1 MPVFEYRG
9 QTRDGRSVKGNVDA
23 ENVKNARLKL
33 KKDGIF
39 ITDLRNRQS
48 SVAKGKTNKRGTNK
62 SVGVEDLSVMTRQL
76 ATLIKSN
83 IPLVEALNAVS
94 EQVENP
100 TLKQTMSEIRDMV
113 NEGST
118 LHKSLEKYPRIFD
131 NIFVSMV
138 EAGETSGTLDV
149 ILLRLA
155 EFTESQNELASK
167 VKSAMI
173 YPVLMFVFTLGVLM
187 TLFVY
192 VIPQITEIFEQAE
205 LKLPWYSQVVIDFS
219 GFLVNYWLII
229 MGFIALSIFL
239 FFNWKRTPGGSA
251 QWDAILLKLPVAGKF
266 SRMIAVSRFTRT
278 LSTLLAGGVPMLS
291 AMDIV
296 RNVVNNAVLAKAIT
310 EARDNI
316 SEGES
321 IAGPLK
327 RSEQFPPL
335 VIHMIAI
342 GEKTG
347 DLEKMLSQVS
357 DSYDFQVRTGVQGIT
372 ALLEPVM
379 IIMMGTVI
387 GAIVFSIIVPM
398 IEMTNISG

>member
-1 MPVFEYRG
+1 MPLFEYRG
-9 QTRDGRSVKGNVDA
+9 QTRDGRSVKGTVDA
-23 ENVKNARLKL
+23 ENIKNARLKL
-33 KKDGIF
+33 KKDGVF
-39 ITDLRNRQS
+39 ITDLRNRQT
-48 SVAKGKTNKRGTNK
+48 SVQKGRTTKRGTNK
-62 SVGVEDLSVMTRQL
+62 GVGVEDLSVMTRQL

-83 IPLVEALNAVS
+83 IPLVEALSAVAD
-94 EQVENP
+94 QVENP
-100 TLKQTMSEIRDMV
+100 TLKQTLTEVRDMV

-118 LHKSLEKYPRIFD
+118 MHKSLLKYPRIFD
-131 NIFVSMV
+131 NIYVSMV

-173 YPVLMFVFTLGVLM
+173 YPVLMLVFTMGVLM

-205 LKLPWYSQVVIDFS
+205 LKLPWYSQIVIDFS
-219 GFLVNYWLII
+219 GFLVNYWHVIVV
-229 MGFIALSIFL
+229 FTVLSVFL
-239 FFNWKRTPGGSA
+239 FFNWKRTTAGSA

-266 SRMIAVSRFTRT
+266 ARMIAVSRFTRT

-291 AMDIV
+291 SMDIV
-296 RNVVNNAVLAKAIT
+296 KNVVSNAVLARALE

-327 RSEQFPPL
+327 RSGEFPPL

-347 DLEKMLSQVS
+347 DLERMLSQVA
-357 DSYDFQVRTGVQGIT
+357 DSYDFQVRTGVQGLT

-398 IEMTNISG
+398 IEMTNIPA